1 MKNHHNKPLPRVVED
16 HPVAAPLPP
25 VAAGFDP
32 PAAPSLPATIPF
44 APTAPP
50 DIAPSHLVDDHG
62 FDPARYQW
70 VPVLRRPRADGWT
83 PQRQQEFIS
92 ALADSGCVAIA
103 AREVDMAESGAYR
116 LRRAPGSENF
126 AAAWDAAIA
135 NASARLVDVAFQRAI
150 RGTDE
155 AVYNR
160 DGDIVGRRHIHHDRL
175 LIFLLKAYHPDRFR
189 YAERDQRPAH
199 EPAAPPLPSLGEALD
214 RLEPVRPA
222 RPELGYTPEDLAE
235 QLDMAEI
242 GKGKLP
248 HWFVGKRDG
257 PDFVPDEASPMIDA
271 LLDKLRAGEKIS
283 FDETEG
289 PGEDQGREGNARG

>member
-1 MKNHHNKPLPRVVED
+1 MRKAHNQPLPRVVEAV
-16 HPVAAPLPP
+16 PGATQRPP
-25 VAAGFDP
+25 VAAAFDP
-32 PAAPSLPATIPF
+32 PPAPSLPATIPP
-44 APTAPP
+44 APETPP
-50 DIAPSHLVDDHG
+50 DIAPSHLVDANG

-83 PQRQQEFIS
+83 AQRQQEFIA
-92 ALADSGCVAIA
+92 ALADSGCVALA
-103 AREVDMAESGAYR
+103 AREVGMAESGAYR

-189 YAERDQRPAH
+189 YAERDHRPAS
-199 EPAAPPLPSLGEALD
+199 EPAAPPLPSLGDALE
-214 RLEPVRPA
+214 RLEPVRPD

-242 GKGKLP
+242 SRGKLP
-248 HWFVGKRDG
+248 HWLIGKRDR
-257 PDFVPDEASPMIDA
+257 PDFVPDEASAKIDA

-283 FDETEG
+283 FDEEEG
-289 PGEDQGREGNARG
+289 PDKE